1 MQKPIFIIGYMG
13 SGKSRL
19 AKVLSESLSCS
30 HHDLDDLISQA
41 HGKTIEEIFN
51 SEGEIAFR
59 KMEKRQL
66 RLLNESF
73 GVVSMGGGT
82 PCYFNTIKMLNTI
95 NRIDTVFLRTSINN
109 LVKRLSKNKSQRP
122 VLKNFNTNRILSEYI
137 GKHLFE
143 RNEFYNKSKFIID
156 TNNKSIDEVVN
167 QIILTLT

>member
-66 RLLNESF
+66 RLLNENF

-82 PCYFNTIKMLNTI
+82 PCYFDNMDWMNA
-95 NRIDTVFLRTSINN
+95 NGVTVYLRAKIPT
-109 LVKRLSKNKSQRP
+109 LVQYLSKEANESRP
-122 VLKNFNTNRILSEYI
+122 LLKGVRKKDLPEFIA
-137 GKHLFE
+137 KHLFE
-143 RNEFYNKSKFIID
+143 RQYFYEQALISCNVETSGWEEDLVQKI
-156 TNNKSIDEVVN
+156 TNLN
-167 QIILTLT
+167 

>member
-1 MQKPIFIIGYMG
+1 MG

-82 PCYFNTIKMLNTI
+82 PCYFDNIEWMNA
-95 NRIDTVFLRTSINN
+95 NGVTVYLRAKIPT
-109 LVKRLSKNKSQRP
+109 LVQHLSKENGIVRP
-122 VLKNFNTNRILSEYI
+122 LLRDVQKKDLPEFIA
-137 GKHLFE
+137 KHLFE
-143 RNEFYNKSKFIID
+143 RQYFYEQALISCNLETSGWEEDLVQKI
-156 TNNKSIDEVVN
+156 TNLN
-167 QIILTLT
+167 

>member
-82 PCYFNTIKMLNTI
+82 PCYFDN
-95 NRIDTVFLRTSINN
+95 IDWMNANGVTVYLRSKTPT
-109 LVKRLSKNKSQRP
+109 LVQHLSKENGIVRP
-122 VLKNFNTNRILSEYI
+122 LLRDVQKKDLPEFIA
-137 GKHLFE
+137 KHLFE
-143 RNEFYNKSKFIID
+143 RQYFYEQALISCNVETSGWEEDLVQKI
-156 TNNKSIDEVVN
+156 TNLN
-167 QIILTLT
+167 

>member
-82 PCYFNTIKMLNTI
+82 PCYFDNMDWMNA
-95 NRIDTVFLRTSINN
+95 NGVTVYLRAKIPT
-109 LVKRLSKNKSQRP
+109 LVQYLSKEANESRP
-122 VLKNFNTNRILSEYI
+122 LLKGVQKKDLPEFIA
-137 GKHLFE
+137 KHLFE
-143 RNEFYNKSKFIID
+143 RQYFYEQALIICNVETSGWEED
-156 TNNKSIDEVVN
+156 LVQKITNLN
-167 QIILTLT
+167 

>member
-82 PCYFNTIKMLNTI
+82 PCYFDN
-95 NRIDTVFLRTSINN
+95 IDWMNANGVTVYLRAKIPT
-109 LVKRLSKNKSQRP
+109 LVQHLSKENGIVRP
-122 VLKNFNTNRILSEYI
+122 LLRDVQKKDLPEFIA
-137 GKHLFE
+137 KHLFE
-143 RNEFYNKSKFIID
+143 RQYFYEQALISCNLETSGWEEDLVQKI
-156 TNNKSIDEVVN
+156 TNLN
-167 QIILTLT
+167 

>member
-82 PCYFNTIKMLNTI
+82 PCYFDNMDWMNA
-95 NRIDTVFLRTSINN
+95 NGVTVYLRAKIPT
-109 LVKRLSKNKSQRP
+109 LVQYLSKEANESRP
-122 VLKNFNTNRILSEYI
+122 LLKGVRKKDLPEFIA
-137 GKHLFE
+137 KHLFE
-143 RNEFYNKSKFIID
+143 RQYFYEQALISCNVETSGWEEDLVQKI
-156 TNNKSIDEVVN
+156 TNLN
-167 QIILTLT
+167 

>member
-82 PCYFNTIKMLNTI
+82 PCYFDN
-95 NRIDTVFLRTSINN
+95 IDWMNANGVTVYLRAKTPT
-109 LVKRLSKNKSQRP
+109 LVQHLSKENGIVRP
-122 VLKNFNTNRILSEYI
+122 LLRDVQKKDLPEFIA
-137 GKHLFE
+137 KHLFE
-143 RNEFYNKSKFIID
+143 RQYFYEQALISCNVETSGWEEDLVQKI
-156 TNNKSIDEVVN
+156 TNLN
-167 QIILTLT
+167 

>member
-66 RLLNESF
+66 RLLNENFS
-73 GVVSMGGGT
+73 VVSMGGGT
-82 PCYFNTIKMLNTI
+82 PCYFDN
-95 NRIDTVFLRTSINN
+95 IDWMNANGVTVYLRAKTST
-109 LVKRLSKNKSQRP
+109 LVQHLSKENGIVRP
-122 VLKNFNTNRILSEYI
+122 LLRDIQKKDLPEFIA
-137 GKHLFE
+137 KHLFE
-143 RNEFYNKSKFIID
+143 RQYFYEQALISCNVETSGWEEDLVQKI
-156 TNNKSIDEVVN
+156 TNLN
-167 QIILTLT
+167 

>member
-82 PCYFNTIKMLNTI
+82 PCYFDN
-95 NRIDTVFLRTSINN
+95 IDWMNANGVTVYLRAKIPT
-109 LVKRLSKNKSQRP
+109 LVQHLSKENGIVRP
-122 VLKNFNTNRILSEYI
+122 LLRDVQKKNLPEFIA
-137 GKHLFE
+137 KHLFE
-143 RNEFYNKSKFIID
+143 RQYFYEQALISCNVETSGWEEDLVQKI
-156 TNNKSIDEVVN
+156 TNLN
-167 QIILTLT
+167 